1 MLEYI
6 EKIRETARTLLKDG
20 KVDVF
25 IGYKK
30 GSVPMMNEHVQVRD
44 PDKVESIIGIAIAG

>member
-1 MLEYI
+1 MIEYN
-6 EKIRETARTLLKDG
+6 EKLRETARKLLENG

-30 GSVPMMNEHVQVRD
+30 GTVPMMNEPCLIDD
-44 PDKVESIIGIAIAG
+44 PEKVDLLF